1 MLCFNRNG
9 FTTYLDIAMHWIRI
23 NNEDPDPVFFLI
35 ADPEPFRIRIQR
47 AKSIWIIGGLWIMVC
62 FDRKGFT
69 AYLTTLPFTVSEL
82 AMKIRIQES
91 QFKAWTRNIVT
102 NFKIQGGS
110 DISGTLSLL
119 HRRIKKQSFVL
130 IFFRKTISAVCR
142 NIIINKLSH
151 LSKDESTGRH
161 RSRESLGTLRRIYHD
176 RD

>member
-1 MLCFNRNG
+1 
-9 FTTYLDIAMHWIRI
+9 
-23 NNEDPDPVFFLI
+23 
-35 ADPEPFRIRIQR
+35 
-47 AKSIWIIGGLWIMVC
+47 MVC

-119 HRRIKKQSFVL
+119 HRRIKK
-130 IFFRKTISAVCR
+130 
-142 NIIINKLSH
+142 
-151 LSKDESTGRH
+151 
-161 RSRESLGTLRRIYHD
+161 
-176 RD
+176 